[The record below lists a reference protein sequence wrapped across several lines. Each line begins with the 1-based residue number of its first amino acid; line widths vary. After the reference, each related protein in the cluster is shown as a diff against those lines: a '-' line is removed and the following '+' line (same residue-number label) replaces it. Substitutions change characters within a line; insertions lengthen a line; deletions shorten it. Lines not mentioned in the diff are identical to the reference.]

1 MLFLTMFEFVGAE
14 RDGAAAAAAGAL
26 DGRVHDQRVRGGV
39 GAGGRLR
46 LRRLGEHDQLRPPD
60 RHLRPL
66 HQVLPV
72 PAATTAPAVPR
83 RRPRQHHDAIQRR
96 RAPSASS
103 PGSFAGALLLPPPP
117 ASQPPPRALMRD
129 DEMNPAYHHQ

>member
-46 LRRLGEHDQLRPPD
+46 LRRLGEHDKLRPPD

-72 PAATTAPAVPR
+72 PAATAPAVPR